1 MAAHGTTATRADDRG
16 LLGRAQQGDDSA
28 LEALF
33 RRELPP
39 LRRWA
44 RTRVPR
50 HLWARADVD
59 DFVQGTFI
67 RALRR
72 YRQFDVRTSATF
84 QHYLRRI
91 LVNLV
96 RDELRIVARQPERSE
111 LNDLAAPM
119 TPSVVDQLI
128 GKEVRSRYRE
138 ALAQLPPRM
147 RVALIARLE
156 RGASYD
162 EIATLVDAPGGGAA
176 RALVGRGVTRLTA
189 EMRTIAA
196 RRRQSRT
203 TSQRTPDWRA
213 TRMNGRRR
221 GER

>member
-1 MAAHGTTATRADDRG
+1 MVAYGTIATRPDDRG

-28 LEALF
+28 LDALF

-111 LNDLAAPM
+111 LNDLAAPT

-128 GKEVRSRYRE
+128 GKEAQGRYRA
-138 ALAQLPPRM
+138 ALALLSPRM
-147 RVALIARLE
+147 RFAVVARLE
-156 RGASYD
+156 RGASYE
-162 EIATLVDAPGGGAA
+162 EIATLVEAPTAGAA

-189 EMRTIAA
+189 EMRNIATQ
-196 RRRQSRT
+196 RRESRT
-203 TSQRTPDWRA
+203 GSQSAQRA
-213 TRMNGRRR
+213 GGSTRKHRSRKR
-221 GER
+221 